1 MGAQVRVERGDEARR
16 KVVLGG
22 AHGDPRRERRERL
35 VTDVLV
41 DDVRRLPEARHVHPG
56 LAVEPAERLGERLA
70 RDPVQRERE
79 RVDRGRDDV
88 RADARRDERVRER
101 RAARRL
107 DVEADRKPARL
118 PEALDELLRHVRQE
132 AARRVVEEH
141 ACRAEVA
148 QLPRLL
154 DERVH
159 LAGPA
164 GAVDEPDVELAAG
177 ADDRL
182 AGFAEVRDVVQRV
195 VQAEDVDPVVG
206 RAGDEPPHD
215 VGRDGLRADEEP
227 AAERDAER
235 CRRPGVDRAD
245 PLPRALDAAPHGCVE
260 DTAARHLEAGEPG
273 AVEDLGDPE
282 DLAGRDA
289 PGKRLLREQPDG
301 RVEEPRHG
309 GSLLASRNPQERIP
323 AA

>member
-1 MGAQVRVERGDEARR
+1 MCSSTTSDASQRR
-16 KVVLGG
+16 
-22 AHGDPRRERRERL
+22 AD
-35 VTDVLV
+35 
-41 DDVRRLPEARHVHPG
+41 VHPG
-56 LAVEPAERLGERLA
+56 LAVEAAERLGERLA

-88 RADARRDERVRER
+88 RADAGRDERVRER

-132 AARRVVEEH
+132 AARRVVQEH
-141 ACRAEVA
+141 ACGAEVA

-159 LAGPA
+159 LARPA
-164 GAVDEPDVELAAG
+164 GAVDEPDVQLAAG

-182 AGFAEVRDVVQRV
+182 ACLAEVRDVVQRV
-195 VQAEDVDPVVG
+195 VQAEHVDPVVG

-260 DTAARHLEAGEPG
+260 DTASRHLQAREPG

-301 RVEEPRHG
+301 GVDELRHG
-309 GSLLASRNPQERIP
+309 GSLLASRNPQERILPRARLGGHALKAP
-323 AA
+323 AVAVATLRVPGLQAREM